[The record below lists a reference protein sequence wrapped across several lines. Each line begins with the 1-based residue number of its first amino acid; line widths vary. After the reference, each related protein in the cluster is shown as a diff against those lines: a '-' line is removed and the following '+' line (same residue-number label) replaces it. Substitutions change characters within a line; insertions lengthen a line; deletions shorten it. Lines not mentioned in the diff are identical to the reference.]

1 MSQTGSPPGRNL
13 AGISTSAPGFLFA
26 QVPHPTPAR
35 THLYFND
42 FDTYAAG
49 DWTVTTGGTGTSALI
64 DANGGQI
71 AVTTDAATNDVQ
83 GNQLAKKTFA
93 FTANSQFW
101 FGINFKL
108 SHATNSAFMAGVGS
122 SFATLAPTD
131 GVYISK
137 VAGSATCNVIVRASS
152 STSAT
157 LALGTLVADTFYTM
171 GFYYNGTSSPSLLTY
186 STVPYL
192 NGTAPGGATG
202 NTAFGQN
209 FYFNGGNQQGAAAG
223 TESQAQ
229 TVLTLPTANLTA
241 GWAIKANTTVAQVA
255 TIDWFH
261 CESEIV
267 ARF

>member
-1 MSQTGSPPGRNL
+1 MSQTGSPPSRL
-13 AGISTSAPGFLFA
+13 QAGVSTSAPTFLFGNC
-26 QVPHPTPAR
+26 PHPTNAR
-35 THLYFND
+35 TNLYFND
-42 FDTYAAG
+42 FNTYAAG

-71 AVTTDAATNDVQ
+71 AITTDAASADIQ
-83 GNQLAKKTFA
+83 ANQLVKKTFA

-108 SHATNSAFMAGVGS
+108 SHATNSAFMAGVS
-122 SFATLAPTD
+122 NTFAALGPTD

-137 VAGSATCNVIVRASS
+137 VAGSAVTNLIVRAGS

-157 LALGTLVADTFYTM
+157 LLLGTLVADTFYSM
-171 GFYYNGTSSPSLLTY
+171 GFYYNGSATPTLYTY
-186 STVPYL
+186 STIPYL

-202 NTAFGQN
+202 NTAFGPN
-209 FYFNGGNQQGAAAG
+209 YFSGGSQQGAAAG
-223 TESQAQ
+223 PGSQAQ
-229 TVLTLPTANLTA
+229 TALTLPTANLTA

-261 CESEIV
+261 AESEIV